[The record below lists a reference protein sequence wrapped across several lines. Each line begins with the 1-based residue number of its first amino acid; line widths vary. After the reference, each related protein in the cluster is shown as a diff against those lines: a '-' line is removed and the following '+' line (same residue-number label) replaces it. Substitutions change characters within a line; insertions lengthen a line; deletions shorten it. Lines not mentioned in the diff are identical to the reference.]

1 MIAEVKEHYRVI
13 ADRKDVIDQSQRI
26 ELSAEIADWH
36 VNEIFSDNPCILDEN
51 GDFIY
56 TEEAQDIFNKVNDEI
71 TDIISTIF
79 IKEGE

>member
-1 MIAEVKEHYRVI
+1 MKA
-13 ADRKDVIDQSQRI
+13 VIDQSQRI

-71 TDIISTIF
+71 KDIIASILDPTAD
-79 IKEGE
+79 

>member
-1 MIAEVKEHYRVI
+1 MKI
-13 ADRKDVIDQSQRI
+13 VIDESQRI

-56 TEEAQDIFNKVNDEI
+56 TEEAQDIFNKVNDVI
-71 TDIISTIF
+71 RDIILSILDPTAD
-79 IKEGE
+79 

>member
-1 MIAEVKEHYRVI
+1 MKA
-13 ADRKDVIDQSQRI
+13 VIDQSQHI

-71 TDIISTIF
+71 KDIIESILDPTAD
-79 IKEGE
+79 

>member
-1 MIAEVKEHYRVI
+1 MKA
-13 ADRKDVIDQSQRI
+13 VIDQSQRI

-71 TDIISTIF
+71 KDIIESILDPTAD
-79 IKEGE
+79 

>member
-1 MIAEVKEHYRVI
+1 MKI
-13 ADRKDVIDQSQRI
+13 VIDQSQCI

-56 TEEAQDIFNKVNDEI
+56 TEEAQDIFNKVNDVI
-71 TDIISTIF
+71 RDIILSILDPTAD
-79 IKEGE
+79 

>member
-1 MIAEVKEHYRVI
+1 MKI
-13 ADRKDVIDQSQRI
+13 VIDQSQRI

-71 TDIISTIF
+71 KDIISSILDPTAD
-79 IKEGE
+79 

>member
-1 MIAEVKEHYRVI
+1 MKT
-13 ADRKDVIDQSQRI
+13 VIDQSQRI

-71 TDIISTIF
+71 KDIISSILDPTAD
-79 IKEGE
+79 

>member
-1 MIAEVKEHYRVI
+1 MKA
-13 ADRKDVIDQSQRI
+13 VIDQSQHI

-71 TDIISTIF
+71 KDIIASILDPTAD
-79 IKEGE
+79 